1 MRGGRGGEG
10 RGGGTYEPVTPKKA
24 NKQGKQCCST
34 GSLYVL
40 YMLTD

>member
-1 MRGGRGGEG
+1 M
-10 RGGGTYEPVTPKKA
+10 TPGDQAEAVA